1 MGRRLQRRDAKEKE
15 EEDEKKDIPKQ
26 QVSSR
31 PITGPERG

>member
-1 MGRRLQRRDAKEKE
+1 MGRRLQRRDAKE